1 MSTAC
6 SVMIWRR
13 QDTGDNAADAGTQT
27 DVAMVCLQVFDGA
40 GDGFAVGDQVPSGIS
55 PTAGGGALGFFAL
68 IVHTHGMA
76 GCGGPGGR
84 GDYPD

>member
-1 MSTAC
+1 MTP
-6 SVMIWRR
+6 
-13 QDTGDNAADAGTQT
+13 ADAGTQA
-27 DVAMVCLQVFDGA
+27 DVAVGCLLGFDGA

-68 IVHTHGMA
+68 IVHALGMA

-84 GDYPD
+84 GDYTG